1 MAEPAPAA
9 PDISTVRAPLD
20 TSVPNANNMTGVRH
34 SDRTR
39 AKMEASAIA
48 PPLELNALALHL
60 SAVAAVVLLH

>member
-9 PDISTVRAPLD
+9 PDITTVHALLD
-20 TSVPNANNMTGVRH
+20 TTVPNANNMTGVRH

-39 AKMEASAIA
+39 AKMEAPAITT
-48 PPLELNALALHL
+48 PLELNALALHL